1 MYESILCYVCY
12 LCFKGRVNK
21 MNLVVYFFKD
31 VLVLI
36 ILYLYKILYFCMIY
50 LIKFSFYIL
59 DIGNI

>member
-36 ILYLYKILYFCMIY
+36 ILYLYKILYICMIY
-50 LIKFSFYIL
+50 
-59 DIGNI
+59 